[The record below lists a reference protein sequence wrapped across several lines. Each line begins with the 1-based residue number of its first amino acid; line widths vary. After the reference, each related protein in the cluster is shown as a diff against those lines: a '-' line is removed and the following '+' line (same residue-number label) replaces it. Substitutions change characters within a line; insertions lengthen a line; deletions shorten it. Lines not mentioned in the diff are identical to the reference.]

1 MATTDQTTYLT
12 GVGDQLAAAVARGDL
27 ATAETIV
34 DQVDADG
41 HTAAAAA
48 LGHALDRTS
57 IGMPEDRS

>member
-34 DQVDADG
+34 DRVDADG
-41 HTAAAAA
+41 HTAAAVV
-48 LGHALDRTS
+48 LGRTLDQTS
-57 IGMPEDRS
+57 IGVPE